1 VTAAVRQRAL
11 QLLRLVAAPLLLGG
25 IVWLAGPQ
33 AVMHAVRAADLRWL
47 AAGLVL
53 AVCGNAG
60 AALRWRELA
69 RWLGHRVSAHWALAV
84 YFRGVA
90 VNALLPGAVV
100 GGDMLRAW
108 QLHRDGCAKSAAGLS
123 VVLDRLSGLW
133 ILFVLAAAALF
144 AGLGAPEMDTLR
156 RVLQVPAAWA
166 TSAIASLLVVGF
178 LLLPWLGLVAT
189 AALVGHRA
197 QPGSRRAT
205 AVGLLQRPQAGQQY
219 AVQCG
224 ASLVTQVLSVG
235 GLYCASRA
243 FGVNLPAW
251 LVAFSAAP
259 IFLLAALPV
268 SFGGWGTR
276 EVATVTGWAVFGIAA
291 PQAVATAAT
300 VGIYALLQAVLGLL
314 PIPASTSL
322 STGAR
327 DVH

>member
-1 VTAAVRQRAL
+1 
-11 QLLRLVAAPLLLGG
+11 
-25 IVWLAGPQ
+25 
-33 AVMHAVRAADLRWL
+33 
-47 AAGLVL
+47 
-53 AVCGNAG
+53 
-60 AALRWRELA
+60 
-69 RWLGHRVSAHWALAV
+69 
-84 YFRGVA
+84 
-90 VNALLPGAVV
+90 
-100 GGDMLRAW
+100 
-108 QLHRDGCAKSAAGLS
+108 